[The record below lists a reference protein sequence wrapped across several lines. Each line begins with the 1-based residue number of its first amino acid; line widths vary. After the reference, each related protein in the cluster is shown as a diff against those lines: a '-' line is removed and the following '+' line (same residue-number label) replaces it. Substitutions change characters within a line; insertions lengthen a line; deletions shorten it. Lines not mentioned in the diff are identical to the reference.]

1 MKRRVVITGMGAIT
15 PNGNNVEE
23 FWQNSLNGVSGAG
36 QITLFDTTDFATKIA
51 CEVKDFNHEAYL
63 DKKEARRM
71 DRFTQLGLVA
81 AEMAIR
87 NSGINLEKEDLTRI
101 GVVTGSGIG
110 GMNTFEEQHKTLL
123 SRGPGRISPFF
134 IVMLIP
140 DIVPGRIS
148 IQYGLKG
155 PNYGTVS
162 ACATSSHAIGDAFR
176 IIQYGD
182 ADVMVSGGCE
192 SVITPISIGGFNA
205 MKALSTRNDDPKTA
219 SRPFDIGRDGFVMG
233 EGAGMVILEEL
244 EHAKKRGANIFAE
257 VAGFGMTG
265 DAYHLTAPA
274 PGGDG
279 ARRSMENALRDSKL
293 NTDDIDYINAHGTS
307 TQVGDIAECE
317 AVSSLFGNDRI
328 RISSSKSMTGHLLG
342 GAGAIEFILLT
353 KAVQNDVANPTIN
366 VENQDPVIKLNVIPN
381 EAQEFKIRA
390 GISNTFGFGGHN
402 TSIIVKKFI

>member
-23 FWQNSLNGVSGAG
+23 FWQNSINGVSGAG
-36 QITLFDTTDFATKIA
+36 QITLFDTTNFASTIA
-51 CEVKDFNHEAYL
+51 CEVKNFNHEGYL

-81 AEMAIR
+81 ADMAIR
-87 NSGINLEKEDLTRI
+87 DSGLDLEKEDLTRI

-123 SRGPGRISPFF
+123 SRGPGRINPFF

-148 IQYGLKG
+148 IQHGLKG

-205 MKALSTRNDDPKTA
+205 MKALSTRNDDPIRA
-219 SRPFDIGRDGFVMG
+219 SRPFDTERDGFVMG
-233 EGAGMVILEEL
+233 EGAGMIILEEL
-244 EHAKKRGANIFAE
+244 EHAKKRGANILAE

-265 DAYHLTAPA
+265 DAHHLTAPA
-274 PGGDG
+274 PGGEG

-307 TQVGDIAECE
+307 TPVGDIAECE
-317 AVSSLFGNDRI
+317 AVSTLFGTDRI

-342 GAGAIEFILLT
+342 GAGAIEFILLS

-366 VENQDPVIKLNVIPN
+366 VENQDPAIKLNVIPN

-402 TSIIVKKFI
+402 TSIIVKKYS